1 MQTPWTTPTRD
12 HITGLVLA
20 GGQGSRMGGCDKGLQ
35 LFAGQPLAYHALQRL
50 QPQVSR
56 CLVSANRHLDH
67 YTGWGVPV
75 LPDQLPDHLPP
86 YPGPLAGFLTG
97 LTHCSTPW
105 LLTVPCDSP
114 FFPLD
119 LAQRLAACAHTHHA
133 RLVLAAAPD
142 ATGQLRPQPTFALL
156 HRSLAP
162 SLADFL
168 QQGGH
173 KIGQWAQEQGRILCP
188 FDQATDHPLR
198 SFVNINTLAELQT
211 LE

>member
-1 MQTPWTTPTRD
+1 M
-12 HITGLVLA
+12 
-20 GGQGSRMGGCDKGLQ
+20 
-35 LFAGQPLAYHALQRL
+35 
-50 QPQVSR
+50 SR

-114 FFPLD
+114 FFPHD

-133 RLVLAAAPD
+133 RLVSGRGPGCHRPAAPPAHLCLAASQP
-142 ATGQLRPQPTFALL
+142 GPQPG
-156 HRSLAP
+156 R
-162 SLADFL
+162 FL

>member
-1 MQTPWTTPTRD
+1 M
-12 HITGLVLA
+12 
-20 GGQGSRMGGCDKGLQ
+20 
-35 LFAGQPLAYHALQRL
+35 AYHALQRL

-97 LTHCSTPW
+97 LTHCRTPW

>member
-12 HITGLVLA
+12 HTTGLVLA
-20 GGQGSRMGGCDKGLQ
+20 GGQGSRMGGRDKGLQ

-168 QQGGH
+168 QQGG
-173 KIGQWAQEQGRILCP
+173 IALFLLFVGFRLGGRRFL
-188 FDQATDHPLR
+188 AGNLLR
-198 SFVNINTLAELQT
+198 RRGSVRFGGLGGKGG
-211 LE
+211 

>member
-1 MQTPWTTPTRD
+1 MTQDIMLLLCNAPDADCARR
-12 HITGLVLA
+12 LA
-20 GGQGSRMGGCDKGLQ
+20 
-35 LFAGQPLAYHALQRL
+35 HAL
-50 QPQVSR
+50 V
-56 CLVSANRHLDH
+56 
-67 YTGWGVPV
+67 T
-75 LPDQLPDHLPP
+75 
-86 YPGPLAGFLTG
+86 
-97 LTHCSTPW
+97 
-105 LLTVPCDSP
+105 
-114 FFPLD
+114 
-119 LAQRLAACAHTHHA
+119 QRLAACAHTHHA

>member
-1 MQTPWTTPTRD
+1 MYQASLNGPGAAPVWAVGALCQAIAD
-12 HITGLVLA
+12 
-20 GGQGSRMGGCDKGLQ
+20 SLQ
-35 LFAGQPLAYHALQRL
+35 ARFNPV
-50 QPQVSR
+50 QVR
-56 CLVSANRHLDH
+56 
-67 YTGWGVPV
+67 GEI
-75 LPDQLPDHLPP
+75 
-86 YPGPLAGFLTG
+86 AGFSRAPSG
-97 LTHCSTPW
+97 HCYFSIK
-105 LLTVPCDSP
+105 
-114 FFPLD
+114 
-119 LAQRLAACAHTHHA
+119 
-133 RLVLAAAPD
+133 D

-162 SLADFL
+162 SPADFL